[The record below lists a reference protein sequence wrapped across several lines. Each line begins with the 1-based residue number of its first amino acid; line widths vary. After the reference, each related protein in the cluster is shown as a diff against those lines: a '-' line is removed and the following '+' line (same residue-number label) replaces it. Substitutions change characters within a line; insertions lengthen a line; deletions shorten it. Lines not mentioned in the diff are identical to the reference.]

1 MANWGTALGWLGL
14 VTLGP
19 VELEEIGGAGL
30 AEGIKD
36 ELTGGGWA
44 GLRVVG

>member
-1 MANWGTALGWLGL
+1 MGNWGTALDWLGL
-14 VTLGP
+14 LTLDP
-19 VELEEIGGAGL
+19 VKLEEIGGAGL
-30 AEGIKD
+30 AEAIKD

>member
-1 MANWGTALGWLGL
+1 MANWGTALDWLGL

-19 VELEEIGGAGL
+19 VALEEIGGAGL
-30 AEGIKD
+30 AEAIKD

>member
-1 MANWGTALGWLGL
+1 MANWFIALDWLGL

-19 VELEEIGGAGL
+19 GELEEIGGAGL
-30 AEGIKD
+30 AEAIKD

>member
-1 MANWGTALGWLGL
+1 MTKWGTALDWLGL

-30 AEGIKD
+30 AEAIKD